1 MKIANI
7 SNNDPAIIPNR
18 INIVSVLVIK
28 PFLLTANLQPTRTR
42 YNEKNAIKRRKVG
55 LPKMNKVTAVIPTP
69 IIEYTY
75 IRPILACNFGPF
87 LTKYDNAIVVKAIEP
102 AMI

>member
-1 MKIANI
+1 
-7 SNNDPAIIPNR
+7 
-18 INIVSVLVIK
+18 
-28 PFLLTANLQPTRTR
+28 
-42 YNEKNAIKRRKVG
+42 
-55 LPKMNKVTAVIPTP
+55 MNKVTAVIPTP

-87 LTKYDNAIVVKAIEP
+87 FTKYDNDIVVKAIEP